1 MDVKRDWSK
10 LLQPLLLPL
19 AFVVGIGSFILVAD
33 GKTKKTSKPPPDAP
47 PPSILM
53 IGDSLSVGKFGEV
66 VQMHLALKH
75 RVAAYA
81 SCGSSPEHWL
91 ASEPAFVTKCGYR
104 QRTSDSD
111 IFTDW
116 VNERAPRPTRT
127 PKLADL
133 VRKHK
138 PTVLVIQLGTNWM
151 DRNLSDEQMSDY
163 LSRMVDEARRG
174 TVEKIV
180 WIAPPDSARLRK
192 QQGRIHQ
199 LLRRAATRK
208 GFEINDSRNVTHYV
222 MGKTGGDGIHYNSEW
237 SEAWAHAIQRDLD
250 IKIALTRRENKLSSF
265 RRDEAAGN

>member
-1 MDVKRDWSK
+1 MDGKKDWSK
-10 LLQPLLLPL
+10 VLQPLLLPL
-19 AFVVGIGSFILVAD
+19 AFIVGIGSFILVAD
-33 GKTKKTSKPPPDAP
+33 GKTKKTSKPPPESA

-91 ASEPAFVTKCGYR
+91 TGEPDFVTKCGYR

-111 IFTDW
+111 IFNDW
-116 VNERAPRPTRT
+116 VNGHAPRPTRT

-138 PTVLVIQLGTNWM
+138 PTILVVQLGTNWM
-151 DRNLSDEQMSDY
+151 DRNLSDEQMGEY
-163 LSRMVDEARRG
+163 ISRLVDEVRRG

-180 WIAPPDSARLRK
+180 WIAPPDSSRLRK
-192 QQGRIHQ
+192 TQGRVHQ
-199 LLRRAATRK
+199 IIRRASARK
-208 GFEINDSRNVTHYV
+208 KFDIIDSRNVTHYV
-222 MGKTGGDGIHYNSEW
+222 MGKTGGDGIHYNSES

-250 IKIALTRRENKLSSF
+250 IKIALNRRENKLSSF
-265 RRDEAAGN
+265 QREDGAQN